1 MRGTP
6 ACAAVRRARARR
18 VHIRGIA
25 GGAPPGN
32 RLFVTC
38 GMGFSLLAMRIHA
51 PPQVVFLALRLPSGR
66 PSQPERGTR
75 PRLRGGGAGA
85 SDRSGGADDERAD
98 QRRDSGQGRER
109 HEEARLLRTGSF
121 GQRRRV
127 PPLARLPSQE
137 LEASAVCRW
146 AFPGGCV
153 AARAASLPGAPVLD
167 EPGRAPRSGPR
178 PSFVGAAVCSSH
190 SARLRSGRFG
200 QRSSDSMTSRR
211 WVAAKSAGTSGGRRT
226 RDSRGLGGR
235 AVTVGVGDAMNSPCG
250 VEDRSALG
258 VQASTGVSPGS
269 VGGGASSAAR

>member
-1 MRGTP
+1 VRLLRADVRGGGRRRRPGPGRVSRIREPFLLHLRAWVQP
-6 ACAAVRRARARR
+6 ARDADRRAS
-18 VHIRGIA
+18 A
-25 GGAPPGN
+25 GGVPRAPPAE
-32 RLFVTC
+32 R
-38 GMGFSLLAMRIHA
+38 A
-51 PPQVVFLALRLPSGR
+51 PEP
-66 PSQPERGTR
+66 PERGTR

-137 LEASAVCRW
+137 LGASAVCRW

-226 RDSRGLGGR
+226 RDSRGLAGR